1 MTAQHNELSKEEAQ
15 EQIANARR
23 FLKYIEQYFE

>member
-1 MTAQHNELSKEEAQ
+1 MTVLNNELSREEAQ
-15 EQIANARR
+15 EQITNAHR

>member
-1 MTAQHNELSKEEAQ
+1 MTVLNNELSREEAQ
-15 EQIANARR
+15 EQITNARR